1 MGSTLG
7 LGLGLQRA
15 GRLGLG
21 LGLAVDVSLF
31 GTRAPGSCVVGL
43 REPGL
48 EGLRVRLLRRSHR
61 HRLRLRSRQRP
72 EIGMTG
78 QG

>member
-1 MGSTLG
+1 
-7 LGLGLQRA
+7 
-15 GRLGLG
+15 
-21 LGLAVDVSLF
+21 
-31 GTRAPGSCVVGL
+31 VVGL

>member
-1 MGSTLG
+1 MLS
-7 LGLGLQRA
+7 
-15 GRLGLG
+15 
-21 LGLAVDVSLF
+21 LA
-31 GTRAPGSCVVGL
+31 RAPGSCVVVGL

>member
-1 MGSTLG
+1 LGSTLG

-43 REPGL
+43 RELCASQAWRDCACGCCGGVTGCGCAPGSAP
-48 EGLRVRLLRRSHR
+48 RSA
-61 HRLRLRSRQRP
+61 
-72 EIGMTG
+72 
-78 QG
+78 